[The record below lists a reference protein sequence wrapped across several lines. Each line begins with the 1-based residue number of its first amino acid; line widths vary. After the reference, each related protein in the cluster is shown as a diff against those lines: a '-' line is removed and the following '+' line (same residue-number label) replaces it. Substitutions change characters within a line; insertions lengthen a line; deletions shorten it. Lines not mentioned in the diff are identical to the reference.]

1 MRDDDAAIPERDR
14 PPLGY
19 FEGREHRFPIR
30 VFYEDTDFSGV
41 VYYANYLRFLERA
54 RSSYFRLAGIG
65 HAELLERDTPL
76 AFVIRKITLDYKS
89 SAKIDDVLS
98 VVTTYDTFK
107 GARLLVSQRIER
119 GGNVILT
126 ADSEAACIDLT
137 GRPRRAPKL
146 MMEKLRPYLI
156 PQHPVETEE

>member
-1 MRDDDAAIPERDR
+1 MKAEDLAIPERDR

-19 FEGREHRFPIR
+19 FDGREHRFPIR

-54 RSSYFRLAGIG
+54 RSSFFRLAGIG
-65 HAELLERDTPL
+65 HAELLERDPAL
-76 AFVIRKITLDYKS
+76 AFVIRKINLDYRS

-98 VVTTYDTFK
+98 VITTYDVFK

-119 GGNVILT
+119 HGDIILT
-126 ADSEAACIDLT
+126 ADSEAACIDLD
-137 GRPRRAPKL
+137 GRPRRAPRD
-146 MMEKLRPYLI
+146 MIEKLKPYLA
-156 PQHPVETEE
+156 

>member
-1 MRDDDAAIPERDR
+1 MKAEDAAIPERDR

-19 FEGREHRFPIR
+19 FDGREHHFPIR

-54 RSSYFRLAGIG
+54 RSSFFRLAGIG
-65 HAELLERDTPL
+65 HAELLERDPPL
-76 AFVIRKITLDYKS
+76 AFVIRKINLDYRS

-98 VVTTYDTFK
+98 VITTYDVFK

-119 GGNVILT
+119 QGVVILT
-126 ADSEAACIDLT
+126 ADSEAACIDLD
-137 GRPRRAPKL
+137 GRPRRAPKE
-146 MMEKLRPYLI
+146 MIEKLKPYLA
-156 PQHPVETEE
+156 

>member
-1 MRDDDAAIPERDR
+1 MKAEDLAIPERDR

-19 FEGREHRFPIR
+19 FDGREHRFPIR

-54 RSSYFRLAGIG
+54 RSSFFRLAGIG
-65 HAELLERDTPL
+65 HAELLERDPAL
-76 AFVIRKITLDYKS
+76 AFVSRKINLDYRS

-98 VVTTYDTFK
+98 VITTYDVFK

-119 GGNVILT
+119 HGEIILT
-126 ADSEAACIDLT
+126 ADSEAACIDLD
-137 GRPRRAPKL
+137 GRPRRAPRD
-146 MMEKLRPYLI
+146 MIEKLKPYLA
-156 PQHPVETEE
+156 

>member
-1 MRDDDAAIPERDR
+1 MRADDEAVPERDR

-65 HAELLERDTPL
+65 HAELLDRDPPL
-76 AFVIRKITLDYKS
+76 AFVIRKINLDYRS
-89 SAKIDDVLS
+89 SARIDDVLS

-107 GARLLVSQRIER
+107 GARLLVTQRIER
-119 GGNVILT
+119 DGEVILT
-126 ADSEAACIDLT
+126 ADSEAACIDLD
-137 GRPRRAPKL
+137 GRPRRAPRD
-146 MMEKLRPYLI
+146 MIDKLRPYLL
-156 PQHPVETEE
+156 

>member
-1 MRDDDAAIPERDR
+1 MRAEDARIPERDR

-19 FEGREHRFPIR
+19 FDGREHRFPIR

-54 RSSYFRLAGIG
+54 RSSFFRLAGIG
-65 HAELLERDTPL
+65 HAELLERDPPL
-76 AFVIRKITLDYKS
+76 VFVIRKINLDYRS

-98 VVTTYDTFK
+98 VVTTYDSFV

-119 GGNVILT
+119 DGQVILT
-126 ADSEAACIDLT
+126 ADSEAACIGLT
-137 GRPRRAPKL
+137 GRPRRAPREMIDKL
-146 MMEKLRPYLI
+146 TPYLK
-156 PQHPVETEE
+156 PKD